1 VTKKLVWIRIERGI
15 LASVWSDQ
23 GLYELTFPY
32 PTQQEAAERL
42 TTSGL
47 IEAEL
52 DLGQQKWLQLL
63 TSQLRDY
70 FGGKPVAFS
79 VPIDWTG
86 YSEFRLK
93 ALQFTAAI
101 PTGQVATYGGVAAAV
116 GRTGA
121 ARAVGGAMH
130 ANRTPIVVPCH
141 RVIGSDGSLTGFGGG
156 LSLKQ
161 ELLALEQKKTE

>member
-1 VTKKLVWIRIERGI
+1 MTKKLAWIQIERGI
-15 LASVWSDQ
+15 LASVWSEQ

-32 PTQQEAAERL
+32 PSQQEARTHL

-47 IEAEL
+47 SEAAL
-52 DLGQQKWLQLL
+52 APAQQEWLQLV
-63 TSQLRDY
+63 TDQLQEY
-70 FGGKPVAFS
+70 FSGKPVAFD

-101 PTGQVATYGGVAAAV
+101 PSGQVATYGGVAAAV
-116 GRTGA
+116 GRPGA

-156 LSLKQ
+156 LTLKQ

>member
-1 VTKKLVWIRIERGI
+1 MMKKLVWIRIKRGI
-15 LASVWSDQ
+15 LASVWSEQ

-32 PTQQEAAERL
+32 PTQQEAGAHL
-42 TTSGL
+42 TT
-47 IEAEL
+47 AEL
-52 DLGQQKWLQLL
+52 AEEPLDSVQQTWLQSLSSEL
-63 TSQLRDY
+63 TDY
-70 FGGKPVAFS
+70 FSGKPVVFT
-79 VPIDWTG
+79 VPIDWSG

-101 PTGQVATYGGVAAAV
+101 PTGQVATYGGVAMAV
-116 GRTGA
+116 GRPGA

-156 LSLKQ
+156 LTLKQ
-161 ELLALEQKKTE
+161 ELLGLEQKETK

>member
-1 VTKKLVWIRIERGI
+1 MMKKLVWIRIKRGI
-15 LASVWSDQ
+15 LASVWSEQ

-32 PTQQEAAERL
+32 PTQQEAGSHL
-42 TTSGL
+42 TTTGL
-47 IEAEL
+47 TEEPLSSAQQAWLHSLTTEL
-52 DLGQQKWLQLL
+52 
-63 TSQLRDY
+63 SNY
-70 FGGKPVAFS
+70 FAGRPVVFS
-79 VPIDWTG
+79 VPIDWSG

-101 PTGQVATYGGVAAAV
+101 PAGQVATYGGVATAV
-116 GRTGA
+116 GRPGA

-156 LSLKQ
+156 LTLKQ
-161 ELLALEQKKTE
+161 ELLGLEQKETK

>member
-1 VTKKLVWIRIERGI
+1 MMKKLVWIQIKRGI
-15 LASVWSDQ
+15 LASVWSAQ

-32 PTQQEAAERL
+32 PTQQEARSHL
-42 TTSGL
+42 TTTAL
-47 IEAEL
+47 AEEPL
-52 DLGQQKWLQLL
+52 DSLQQPWLQSL
-63 TSQLRDY
+63 TTELTDY
-70 FGGKPVAFS
+70 FGGKSVVFS
-79 VPIDWTG
+79 VPIDWSG

-101 PTGQVATYGGVAAAV
+101 PTGQVATYGGVAMAV
-116 GRTGA
+116 GRPGA

-156 LSLKQ
+156 LTLKQ
-161 ELLALEQKKTE
+161 ELLGLEQKETK

>member
-1 VTKKLVWIRIERGI
+1 MMKKLVWIRIKRGI
-15 LASVWSDQ
+15 LASVWSEQ

-32 PTQQEAAERL
+32 PTQQEAGSHL
-42 TTSGL
+42 TTTGL
-47 IEAEL
+47 TEEPLSSA
-52 DLGQQKWLQLL
+52 QQAWLQSL
-63 TSQLRDY
+63 TTELSDY
-70 FGGKPVAFS
+70 FAGRPVVFS
-79 VPIDWTG
+79 VPIDWSG

-101 PTGQVATYGGVAAAV
+101 PAGQVATYGGVATAV
-116 GRTGA
+116 GRPGA

-156 LSLKQ
+156 LTLKQ
-161 ELLALEQKKTE
+161 ELLGLEQKETK

>member
-1 VTKKLVWIRIERGI
+1 MSKKLVWIRIKRGI
-15 LASVWSDQ
+15 LASVWSEQ

-32 PTQQEAAERL
+32 PTQQEAGSHL
-42 TTSGL
+42 TTTGL
-47 IEAEL
+47 TEEPLSSA
-52 DLGQQKWLQLL
+52 QQAWLQSL
-63 TSQLRDY
+63 TTELSDY
-70 FGGKPVAFS
+70 FAGRPVVFS
-79 VPIDWTG
+79 VPIDWSG

-101 PTGQVATYGGVAAAV
+101 PAGQVATYGGVATAV
-116 GRTGA
+116 GRPGA

-156 LSLKQ
+156 LTLKQ
-161 ELLALEQKKTE
+161 ELLGLEQKETK